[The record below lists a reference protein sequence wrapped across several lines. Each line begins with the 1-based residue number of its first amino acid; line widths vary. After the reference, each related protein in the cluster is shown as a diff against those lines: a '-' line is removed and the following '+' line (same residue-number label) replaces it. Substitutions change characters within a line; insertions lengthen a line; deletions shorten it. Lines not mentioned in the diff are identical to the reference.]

1 LAGSPAAPLRD
12 PQDGGLLASLLV
24 LTQEQ
29 CLASFMEAVRDG
41 RRGQYVR
48 AGEIVERV
56 RQKAGDQA
64 AETAK
69 KELWAF
75 IRSEKKTT

>member
-1 LAGSPAAPLRD
+1 MSTQ
-12 PQDGGLLASLLV
+12 QD
-24 LTQEQ
+24 
-29 CLASFMEAVRDG
+29 CLERFMEAVRDG

-69 KELWAF
+69 KEIWNF
-75 IRSEKKTT
+75 IRSEKKA

>member
-1 LAGSPAAPLRD
+1 V
-12 PQDGGLLASLLV
+12 LV
-24 LTQEQ
+24 LTQAE
-29 CLASFMEAVRDG
+29 CLASFMQAVRDG
-41 RRGQYVR
+41 RRGEYGR
-48 AGEIVERV
+48 ASEIVERV
-56 RQKAGDQA
+56 RQKFDDQA